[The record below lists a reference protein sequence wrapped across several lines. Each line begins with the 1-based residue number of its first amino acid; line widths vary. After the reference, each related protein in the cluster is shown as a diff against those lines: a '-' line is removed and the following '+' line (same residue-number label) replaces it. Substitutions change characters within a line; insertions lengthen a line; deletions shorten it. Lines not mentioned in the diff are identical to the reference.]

1 MMKMTTMGT
10 LGLALAVFAG
20 SAGGQTTNPAKLKV
34 NGVGLDS
41 TYSQVVKALGKPI
54 SNGKPTKE
62 ECIGGREK
70 SVKFDG
76 ATFYL
81 MDGDSVNRKTFEV
94 KSFDITSSK
103 YSVSGIKVGDTEL
116 SVRRHLGTKFEK
128 QDAESGAN
136 VWSYE
141 FEDQNNPGFTTI
153 YISKGKVTKITSGYM
168 VC

>member
-1 MMKMTTMGT
+1 MKMTTMGT
-10 LGLALAVFAG
+10 LGLVLTVFAIG
-20 SAGGQTTNPAKLKV
+20 ASAQAVNPAKLKV
-34 NGVGLDS
+34 NGIGLDS

-54 SNGKPTKE
+54 SDGKPTRE

-81 MDGDSVNRKTFEV
+81 MDGDSPNRKTFEV

-103 YSVSGIKVGDTEL
+103 YSVSGIKIGDTEL
-116 SVRRHLGTKFEK
+116 TVRRRLGTKFEK
-128 QDAESGAN
+128 QDAEPGGD
-136 VWSYE
+136 VWSYQ
-141 FEDQNNPGFTTI
+141 FDDQNNPGSTSI

>member
-1 MMKMTTMGT
+1 MKMTTMGT
-10 LGLALAVFAG
+10 LGLVWAVFAG
-20 SAGGQTTNPAKLKV
+20 TAGGQTANPAKLKV
-34 NGVGLDS
+34 NGIGLDS

-54 SNGKPTKE
+54 SDGKPSKE

-70 SVKFDG
+70 SLKFDG

-81 MDGDSVNRKTFEV
+81 MDGDSANRKTFEV

-116 SVRRHLGTKFEK
+116 SVRRRLGTKFEK
-128 QDAESGAN
+128 QDAETGAD

-141 FEDQNNPGFTTI
+141 FADENNPGSTNV
-153 YISKGKVTKITSGYM
+153 YISKGKVIKITSGYM